1 MYLREKL
8 GKILA
13 YELAWG
19 RGGGPRIYVRL
30 LIHTGSEN
38 LSKLVHFSQF
48 LLLVYYTSLWE
59 F

>member
-1 MYLREKL
+1 MYLRGKAGQDTGLRTGL
-8 GKILA
+8 GK
-13 YELAWG
+13 
-19 RGGGPRIYVRL
+19 GGGPRIYVRL